1 MWCFFFGS
9 RAEECSG
16 CCCCVVEERW
26 MMSRFES
33 VRRLNKS
40 IEVEE
45 SGQGSFC
52 IVPSQ
57 KKKDHGDSE
66 ILSTSRLRFS

>member
-1 MWCFFFGS
+1 
-9 RAEECSG
+9 
-16 CCCCVVEERW
+16 
-26 MMSRFES
+26 MSRFES